1 MPELTRVSVVIP
13 FFNEEEGIPSLAER
27 LTRLDHQLSFAYEL
41 EYVLVDDG
49 SLDNGMKIAR
59 KLLFARLPRV
69 VYGRHEHNRGLG
81 AAIRTGFSLATGD
94 IVVSLDSDCTYDPM
108 DVPRLLD
115 VLQEQKADIATGSP
129 YHPDGGVENVVPWRL
144 MLSKSASSLYRLVC
158 PCKLHTYTSMMRA
171 YRRPV
176 IESVSFTSDGF
187 AAVTE
192 ILLDASFRGYRIAEV
207 PLVLHSRKTGVSKM
221 KIARTIRMHLRL
233 MLQTALRRI
242 ALALHTTPAISENNT
257 TAL

>member
-1 MPELTRVSVVIP
+1 MPASTRVSIVIP

-27 LTRLDHQLSFAYEL
+27 LTRLDHQLSSLYEM

-49 SLDNGMKIAR
+49 SVDNGMKIAR

-69 VYGRHEHNRGLG
+69 LYGRHEYNRGLG
-81 AAIRTGFSLATGD
+81 AAIRTGFSLSSGD
-94 IVVSLDSDCTYDPM
+94 IVVSLDSDCTYDPL
-108 DVPRLLD
+108 DVPHLLE
-115 VLQEQKADIATGSP
+115 VLHEQNADIATGSP

-158 PCKLHTYTSMMRA
+158 PRKLHTYTSMMRA

-176 IESVSFTSDGF
+176 IDNASFASDGF

-192 ILLDASFRGYRIAEV
+192 ILLDACFRGYRIAEV
-207 PLVLHSRKTGVSKM
+207 PLVLHSRQTGVSKM
-221 KIARTIRMHLRL
+221 KVARTIRMHLRL
-233 MLQTALRRI
+233 MLQTAFRRI
-242 ALALHTTPAISENNT
+242 ALALHTNSGLPAKKST
-257 TAL
+257 TL